1 MGGGTGETDTITGV
15 RAMDKKAAF
24 VFDTNFIIK
33 EKKLDEVIANLQ
45 DKYIVYITQVSVNER
60 IAQQCR
66 DLKEKFNKVESIQ
79 NECEIGRAHV

>member
-1 MGGGTGETDTITGV
+1 
-15 RAMDKKAAF
+15 MDKKDAF

-45 DKYIVYITQVSVNER
+45 DKFIVYITQVSINER

-66 DLKEKFNKVESIQ
+66 DLQREV
-79 NECEIGRAHV
+79 